1 MSGSTKTARAAH
13 PKIADQGQFRSDERG
28 AALIEYAILLSLI
41 ALTCVASLN
50 LVGANTNRLFAN
62 LAAQLHV
69 GTGGSGHH
77 DDD

>member
-1 MSGSTKTARAAH
+1 MGGSTKTAHVNLVGKRR
-13 PKIADQGQFRSDERG
+13 FRDDERG

-50 LVGANTNRLFAN
+50 LVGASTNRLFNN
-62 LAAQLHV
+62 LASQLHV
-69 GTGGSGHH
+69 GTAGGGHH